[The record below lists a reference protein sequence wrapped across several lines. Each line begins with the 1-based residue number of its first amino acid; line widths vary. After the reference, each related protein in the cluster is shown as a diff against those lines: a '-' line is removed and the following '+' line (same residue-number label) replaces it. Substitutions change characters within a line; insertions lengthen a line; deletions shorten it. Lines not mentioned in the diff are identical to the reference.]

1 MTEVLWRRAFLQE
14 LVDTNGSAGL
24 EIGALD
30 RPVVEPSAGMK
41 TGTISYLDHLS
52 AAGLREKYAAD
63 PAVDTDRIVEVDVIC
78 PDGDIL
84 KAVGDRMFDYIV
96 ASHVVEHVPNPIQ
109 WLKDLFQILN
119 PGGTLF
125 LVVPDK
131 RFTFDIQRPL
141 TTFGQMIEAYLEKPS
156 IPPISAVYDQFSSAM
171 IVDGG
176 GVWTGAVTS
185 ADMLLPMGTNADA
198 WAAAQDIHANRT
210 YYDVHVNVFTPW
222 SFFAAIRRMIEN
234 DLLYCQVGGF
244 SDTRPGQIEFMVGLK
259 KPEAMTDAV
268 ADSCIASIP
277 DLPFESFMAPYM
289 PQVRAL
295 SDSCR
300 KLSDTLAGT
309 NEALHKATFALEQE
323 RERSEHIHELLR
335 KAYADHDATL
345 RRRSVR
351 LALKLSHY
359 LNFWR

>member
-1 MTEVLWRRAFLQE
+1 MQPT
-14 LVDTNGSAGL
+14 
-24 EIGALD
+24 
-30 RPVVEPSAGMK
+30 
-41 TGTISYLDHLS
+41 
-52 AAGLREKYAAD
+52 
-63 PAVDTDRIVEVDVIC
+63 
-78 PDGDIL
+78 
-84 KAVGDRMFDYIV
+84 
-96 ASHVVEHVPNPIQ
+96 
-109 WLKDLFQILN
+109 
-119 PGGTLF
+119 
-125 LVVPDK
+125 
-131 RFTFDIQRPL
+131 
-141 TTFGQMIEAYLEKPS
+141 
-156 IPPISAVYDQFSSAM
+156 VYDQFSSAM
-171 IVDGG
+171 SVDGG

-185 ADMLLPMGTNADA
+185 ADMLLPMGNSTEA

-210 YYDVHVNVFTPW
+210 YYDVHVNIFTPW
-222 SFFAAIRRMIEN
+222 SFFAAIRKMIEN

-244 SDTRPGQIEFMVGLK
+244 SDTRPGRIEFMVGLK
-259 KPEAMTDAV
+259 KPEAMTEAV

-300 KLSDTLAGT
+300 NLSDALAG
-309 NEALHKATFALEQE
+309 E